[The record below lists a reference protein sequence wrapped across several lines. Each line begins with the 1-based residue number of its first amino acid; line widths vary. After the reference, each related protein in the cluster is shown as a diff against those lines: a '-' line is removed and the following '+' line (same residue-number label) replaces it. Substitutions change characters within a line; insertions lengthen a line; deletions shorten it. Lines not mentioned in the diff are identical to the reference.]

1 MAIPLVI
8 GGGIWAYRAYHAY
21 RAAQAALAAARAA
34 QAAQAA
40 VRAAQAAK
48 ALDAII
54 TAQNNAAAEAAA
66 QEKAKTDAQAKADA
80 AASSNCKDC
89 DEDPDCETAREN
101 LKDALYG
108 IRGEKKGVGRGLAE
122 RLCHWLHGTD
132 EAARAT
138 HLKDVANAAA
148 RVARS
153 RKWLQG
159 TGDAPGNVTK
169 DPTMKLPD
177 KKRIRGRRLNK
188 NCSELP
194 EVMTDAKDLEKLA
207 KEIDAGKSSVQPI
220 PRADFAAECT
230 KDALGLVNRAF

>member
-8 GGGIWAYRAYHAY
+8 GGGIWAYRAYQVY
-21 RAAQAALAAARAA
+21 RAAQAA
-34 QAAQAA
+34 QG
-40 VRAAQAAK
+40 VIRAAQAAK
-48 ALDAII
+48 ALDVIV
-54 TAQNNAAAEAAA
+54 TAQNAAKAEEEAK
-66 QEKAKTDAQAKADA
+66 EKAKTDAQAKADA

-89 DEDPDCETAREN
+89 DEDPDCEKAREN
-101 LKDALYG
+101 LKDAVYG

-122 RLCHWLHGTD
+122 RLCHWLHGSD
-132 EAARAT
+132 ETARAT
-138 HLKDVANAAA
+138 HLKDVAKAAD

-188 NCSELP
+188 NCSESP

-220 PRADFAAECT
+220 PRADFAAACA
-230 KDALGLVNRAF
+230 KDALGLVNKAFGR